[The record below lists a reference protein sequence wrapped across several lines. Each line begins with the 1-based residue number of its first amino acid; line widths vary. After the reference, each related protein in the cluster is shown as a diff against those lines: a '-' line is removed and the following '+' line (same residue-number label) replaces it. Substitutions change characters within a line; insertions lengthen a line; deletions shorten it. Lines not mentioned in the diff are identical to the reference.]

1 MIGKLAAEAINNEPV
16 EVTIGEDKYIVPR
29 PTLRTMIA
37 ISGLVEQIPPLNLE
51 ANNLTAEMIA
61 HAKHCGVIAKVFAVL
76 LLGAKAKYNVLNRL
90 KTRYLTEKIATKY
103 SIGELFIAYSEI
115 TTQVLQI
122 QSFFALTTSLS
133 ATSLTKSKEVVE
145 MTALGR

>member
-1 MIGKLAAEAINNEPV
+1 MIGKLAAEAINSEPV
-16 EVTIGEDKYIVPR
+16 KITIGEDNYIVPR

-37 ISGLVEQIPPLNLE
+37 ISGLVDVIPPFNLQTE
-51 ANNLTAEMIA
+51 NLTAEMIS
-61 HAKHCGVIAKVFAVL
+61 HAKYCGVIAKVFAVL
-76 LLGAKAKYNVLNRL
+76 LLGAKPKYNVLNRIKMRFL
-90 KTRYLTEKIATKY
+90 AEKIATKY
-103 SIGELFIAYSEI
+103 SIGELFIAYSEL

-145 MTALGR
+145 TTALGQ